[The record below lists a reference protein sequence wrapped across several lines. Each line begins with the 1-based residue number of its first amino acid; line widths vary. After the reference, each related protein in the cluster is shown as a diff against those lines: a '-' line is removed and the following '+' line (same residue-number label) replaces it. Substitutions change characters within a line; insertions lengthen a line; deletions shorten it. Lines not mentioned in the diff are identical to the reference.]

1 MRESW
6 WVLDPETGD
15 PIRVVASREVT
26 ETITNATGRTRE
38 LERQVDVMKEAA
50 ARIRPRLRRLEYGAD
65 VDAHER
71 DTARRE
77 IGEIADHIR
86 QGCPTPAEAPTSEPD
101 NDGLRC
107 EQREAD
113 SSSLEVKL

>member
-15 PIRVVASREVT
+15 PVRVVASREVA

-50 ARIRPRLRRLEYGAD
+50 ARIKPRLRRL
-65 VDAHER
+65 VDRESDAQDR
-71 DTARRE
+71 RMARAE

-86 QGCPTPAEAPTSEPD
+86 QGCPTPAETPGES
-101 NDGLRC
+101 
-107 EQREAD
+107 
-113 SSSLEVKL
+113 

>member
-15 PIRVVASREVT
+15 PVRVVVAAEVS

-50 ARIRPRLRRLEYGAD
+50 ARIRPRLRRLVDRES
-65 VDAHER
+65 DAHDR
-71 DTARRE
+71 RTARNE

-86 QGCPTPAEAPTSEPD
+86 QGCPIPAETHKEH
-101 NDGLRC
+101 
-107 EQREAD
+107 
-113 SSSLEVKL
+113 